1 MTTDDSD
8 SFIRWQSTTR
18 EHFSLT
24 SNLILGLATGLL
36 AFHSSL
42 LFEQKLTQA
51 HAFAFVIA
59 GIILLSFSVGL
70 ALWCTINRLRDF
82 RLTTQIARKR
92 EKGETDLGALRQKSN
107 SLGKITWSLFWGQIV
122 MFGPGAFAGA
132 TSVVIQAFQ

>member
-18 EHFSLT
+18 EHFSST
-24 SNLILGLATGLL
+24 SNLVLGLATGLL

-42 LFEQKLTQA
+42 LFDQKLTHA
-51 HAFAFVIA
+51 HAFAFGIA
-59 GIILLSFSVGL
+59 GIILLSVSVGL

-92 EKGETDLGALRQKSN
+92 EKGETDLGALRRKSN
-107 SLGKITWSLFWGQIV
+107 SLGKITWSLFWGQIG
-122 MFGPGAFAGA
+122 MFGLGAFAGA
-132 TSVVIQAFQ
+132 ISVVIQAFQ